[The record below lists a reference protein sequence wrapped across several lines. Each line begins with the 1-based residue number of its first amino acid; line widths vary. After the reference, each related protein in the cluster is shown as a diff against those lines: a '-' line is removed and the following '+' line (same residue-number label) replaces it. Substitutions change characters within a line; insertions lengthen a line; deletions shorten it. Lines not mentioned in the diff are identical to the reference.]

1 MEESMM
7 VLGVVL
13 EGLVGGMGRNG
24 RKAKKRAP
32 KSVAKTAGRYLKAI
46 ERKPEDLLEQ
56 IEVEDVRKGLKFV
69 RALAKR
75 LVRDGC

>member
-13 EGLVGGMGRNG
+13 EGLVGDMGRNG
-24 RKAKKRAP
+24 RKAKRRAL
-32 KSVAKTAGRYLKAI
+32 KSIAKTAGRYLKAI
-46 ERKPEDLLEQ
+46 ERKPEGLPERIELED
-56 IEVEDVRKGLKFV
+56 IRERLKFV